1 MNDVRIVSADDHVIE
16 PPGLWQQRVP
26 RRLRDRAPKVRRIA
40 VSPDDPRVPVK
51 MRDHVVEAEDGT
63 DFWSYDDKL
72 VPLAGLNAT
81 AGQAREDYTLD
92 PVNFDQI
99 RPGCLEPYA
108 RVADMD
114 LDGVAASLAFPS
126 FTGFCGRVFV
136 EAKDKDVAIA
146 CVQAYN
152 DWMLDDWCGAAPTRL
167 IPLCLI
173 PLWNVEAAVKEMHR
187 VAGKGARA
195 IAFSENPS
203 KLGLPSIHDVN
214 RSWDPI
220 FRAAVA
226 LQLPLCM
233 HIGSSSGTF
242 RTSDDAPASIWVG
255 LVPMNAQMTLFDWL
269 LSDTLQRHPR
279 LQLVPSEGVIGWIPY
294 VLERVDYSWE
304 HQGAWTNT
312 TIREPPSTYFRQHFH
327 GCFISDRHGI
337 KNLDSIGVD
346 NVMLETDYPHS
357 DSTWPNSLDVAR
369 AALAGLDES
378 SVYKV
383 SRGNAEKLFRFSA
396 G

>member
-1 MNDVRIVSADDHVIE
+1 MNDLRIVSADDHVIE
-16 PPGLWQQRVP
+16 PPELWQNHVS
-26 RRLRDRAPKVRRIA
+26 RRLRDLAPKVLRIA
-40 VSPDDPRVPVK
+40 VTPDDPRVPVK
-51 MRDHVVEAEDGT
+51 MRDHVVEADDGT

-99 RPGCLEPYA
+99 RPGCLDPIA

-114 LDGVAASLAFPS
+114 LDGVVASLAFPS

-173 PLWNVEAAVKEMHR
+173 PLWNVEAAVKEMQR

-203 KLGLPSIHDVN
+203 KLGLPSIHDAN

-220 FRAAVA
+220 FRAAVD

-233 HIGSSSGTF
+233 HIGSSSGTI

-255 LVPMNAQMTLFDWL
+255 LVPMNSQITLFDWL
-269 LSDTLQRHPR
+269 LSDTLQRHPE
-279 LQLVPSEGVIGWIPY
+279 LQLVLSEGGIGWIPY

-312 TIREPPSTYFRQHFH
+312 TIRERPSTYFRQHFH
-327 GCFISDRHGI
+327 GCFISDKHGI

-357 DSTWPNSLDVAR
+357 DSTWPNSLDAAR

-378 SVYKV
+378 SIYKV
-383 SRGNAEKLFRFSA
+383 SRGNAERLFRFSA